1 MGVELRQLAYF
12 DAIVHEG
19 GFTRAARRL
28 HVAQPAI
35 SAQIKQLETE
45 LGVVLIQRGS
55 RPVTLTQAGEL
66 FWARTQRI
74 LGQVEEA
81 RAEMDEL
88 SCLVRGTVRIGAT
101 PVLGP
106 VRLVDAMAS
115 FRARNPGVGLTLRSG
130 LVAKLV
136 GELDAGALD
145 VVVGPEDPGVRTG
158 HRVDRLGDE
167 HLVLAVPVGHR
178 LAASGQAVPLAE
190 VRDEP
195 FVCLPPGSGM
205 YDLLAEAATAAGFE
219 PRIDFQASSPTIIR
233 ELVAAGLGVALM
245 AASTA
250 TGPGPAVAACE
261 LVAPPR
267 HPPIAIIAL
276 SGPTAPATRAFVAHL
291 RDHARDVR

>member
-12 DAIVHEG
+12 DAIVREG

-55 RPVTLTQAGEL
+55 RPVNLTQAGEL
-66 FWARTQRI
+66 FLTRAQRI

-88 SCLVRGTVRIGAT
+88 SSLVRGTVRIAAT

-115 FRARNPGVGLTLRSG
+115 FRRRYPGVGLTLRSG
-130 LVAKLV
+130 LVAELV
-136 GELDAGALD
+136 GELDAGAVD

-158 HRVDRLGDE
+158 HRVKWLGDE
-167 HLVLAVPVGHR
+167 HLVLAVPAGHR
-178 LAASGQAVPLAE
+178 LAAAGPVPLAA

-219 PRIDFQASSPTIIR
+219 PRIDFQASSPAIIR

-245 AASTA
+245 ADSTA
-250 TGPGPAVAACE
+250 TGPGPAIAAFE
-261 LVAPPR
+261 LAAPPR
-267 HPPIAIIAL
+267 HPPIAII
-276 SGPTAPATRAFVAHL
+276 SPRGPAAPATRAFVAHL
-291 RDHARDVR
+291 RRHALRPG

>member
-1 MGVELRQLAYF
+1 MDVELRQLAYF
-12 DAIVHEG
+12 DAIVREG

-55 RPVTLTQAGEL
+55 RPVSLTQAGEL
-66 FWARTQRI
+66 FLTRARRI
-74 LGQVEEA
+74 LGQVDEA

-88 SCLVRGTVRIGAT
+88 SSLVRGTVRIGTT

-106 VRLVDAMAS
+106 VRLVEAMAS
-115 FRARNPGVGLTLRSG
+115 FRRLYPGVGLTLRSG

-136 GELDAGALD
+136 SELDAGALD

-158 HRVDRLGDE
+158 HRVERLGDE

-178 LAASGQAVPLAE
+178 LAASGPVPLAE

-205 YDLLAEAATAAGFE
+205 HDLLAEAATAAGFE
-219 PRIDFQASSPTIIR
+219 PRIDFQASSPAIIR

-250 TGPGPAVAACE
+250 TGPGPAIAACE
-261 LVAPPR
+261 IAAPPR
-267 HPPIAIIAL
+267 HPPIAIIAPR
-276 SGPTAPATRAFVAHL
+276 GPAAPATRAFLAHL
-291 RDHARDVR
+291 RDHARRPD

>member
-1 MGVELRQLAYF
+1 MDVELRQLAYF
-12 DAIVHEG
+12 DAIVREG

-55 RPVTLTQAGEL
+55 RPVSLTQAGEL
-66 FWARTQRI
+66 FLTRARRI
-74 LGQVEEA
+74 LGQVDEA

-88 SCLVRGTVRIGAT
+88 SSLVRGTVRIGTT

-106 VRLVDAMAS
+106 VRLVEAMAS
-115 FRARNPGVGLTLRSG
+115 FRRLYPGVGLTLRSG

-136 GELDAGALD
+136 SELDAGALD

-158 HRVDRLGDE
+158 HRVERLGDE

-178 LAASGQAVPLAE
+178 LAASGPVLLAE

-205 YDLLAEAATAAGFE
+205 HDLLAEAATAAGFE
-219 PRIDFQASSPTIIR
+219 PRIDFQASSPAIIR
-233 ELVAAGLGVALM
+233 ELIAAGLGVALM

-250 TGPGPAVAACE
+250 TGPGPAIAACE
-261 LVAPPR
+261 LAAPPR
-267 HPPIAIIAL
+267 HPPIAIIAPR
-276 SGPTAPATRAFVAHL
+276 GPAAPATRAFIAHL
-291 RDHARDVR
+291 RDQARRPD

>member
-1 MGVELRQLAYF
+1 MDVELRQLAYF
-12 DAIVHEG
+12 DAIVREG

-35 SAQIKQLETE
+35 SAQIKLLETE

-66 FWARTQRI
+66 FWARARRI
-74 LGQVEEA
+74 LGQVDEA

-115 FRARNPGVGLTLRSG
+115 FRALNPGVGLTLRSG
-130 LVAKLV
+130 LLAKLV

-178 LAASGQAVPLAE
+178 LAASGPLPLAE

-219 PRIDFQASSPTIIR
+219 PRIDFQASSPGIIR

-267 HPPIAIIAL
+267 HPPIAIIAPR
-276 SGPTAPATRAFVAHL
+276 GPAAPATRAFVAHL
-291 RDHARDVR
+291 RSHARRTG